1 MDQATVVCV
10 RLRPS
15 SSKETGVRCIRPEG
29 EQDVTFTNPDR
40 SLSSYGYDK
49 VYGEDS
55 TQADVFKDCQRIVSS
70 VLNGYN
76 GTILAYGQTGSG
88 KTHTLIGSISS
99 PELQGIVPRAV
110 QALGEGIAADTSG
123 AEYEVRLSVVETYCE
138 RIRDLLDP
146 SRDNLQVMQSP
157 TGAIFVDGA
166 LEAQVGSEEQL
177 VQVMHTGLAA
187 RTVAATCMNEAS
199 SRSHCIVTVTVEKCC
214 LDGSVL
220 VGKLKMVDLAGS
232 ERQDKTQAAGQTLVE
247 GSQINKSLSALAN
260 VICALTDT
268 GGSDGAE
275 DGSSSHPAKHV
286 PYRDSKLTR
295 ILQDSLGGTSRT
307 MLIICCSPC
316 AENGPE
322 TLSSLRFGTR
332 ARGIKN
338 KVAVNTRLSP
348 ELLQQQLAKA
358 NARLEQH
365 EMQAQMF
372 KFWLEHEAG
381 VASAAAGMDPRLAM
395 QDLVHKHKI
404 LRWLGKALSTA
415 VQLLLPQ
422 KKQQHKQKQKHKP
435 SQQHSQDKAASLVM
449 VLVMSLT
456 MFVQAWTASATS
468 TQLEADQLQVAL
480 QVTQSGLLATIEQA
494 TRIMTARLQAVM
506 QPPACSSSS
515 SGGSSSMLSKLVEA
529 ATPLAASISKVLGPA
544 VVHEG
549 TRARYRPHA
558 QQFASD
564 TLLKLLMSWAGIR
577 IAALHKQQQ
586 QQQQQQQPGQVCVC
600 SRITS
605 SCWQSFG

>member
-214 LDGSVL
+214 PDGSVL

-260 VICALTDT
+260 VIYALTDT
-268 GGSDGAE
+268 GGCDGAE
-275 DGSSSHPAKHV
+275 GGSSSHPAKHV

-338 KVAVNTRLSP
+338 KVTVNTRLSP

-358 NARLEQH
+358 NARIKELEKQLA
-365 EMQAQMF
+365 ERSTKASPSSATNSS
-372 KFWLEHEAG
+372 AG
-381 VASAAAGMDPRLAM
+381 GESDATCSANHAS
-395 QDLVHKHKI
+395 QDL
-404 LRWLGKALSTA
+404 AD
-415 VQLLLPQ
+415 
-422 KKQQHKQKQKHKP
+422 
-435 SQQHSQDKAASLVM
+435 DKLQCSRGSML
-449 VLVMSLT
+449 
-456 MFVQAWTASATS
+456 QAGCGGSKG
-468 TQLEADQLQVAL
+468 
-480 QVTQSGLLATIEQA
+480 GLLAKQVAWWQHALVTGLSVVA
-494 TRIMTARLQAVM
+494 TMGYMGWEASWN
-506 QPPACSSSS
+506 CSS
-515 SGGSSSMLSKLVEA
+515 GCGMV
-529 ATPLAASISKVLGPA
+529 LAA
-544 VVHEG
+544 
-549 TRARYRPHA
+549 
-558 QQFASD
+558 
-564 TLLKLLMSWAGIR
+564 
-577 IAALHKQQQ
+577 
-586 QQQQQQQPGQVCVC
+586 
-600 SRITS
+600 
-605 SCWQSFG
+605 

>member
-15 SSKETGVRCIRPEG
+15 FSKETGVRCIRTEG

-40 SLSSYGYDK
+40 SLSSYRYDK
-49 VYGEDS
+49 VYGEES
-55 TQADVFKDCQRIVSS
+55 AQADVFKDCQHIVAS

-88 KTHTLIGSISS
+88 KTHTLIGSMSS

-146 SRDNLQVMQSP
+146 SRDNLQVRTAVGGLPVGGLLVMQSP

-166 LEAQVGSEEQL
+166 LEAQVGNEEQL

-214 LDGSVL
+214 PDGSVL

-232 ERQDKTQAAGQTLVE
+232 ERQDKTQTAGQTLVE

-260 VICALTDT
+260 VIYALTDAGNSST
-268 GGSDGAE
+268 EGGEGGSG
-275 DGSSSHPAKHV
+275 GHPSVSAKHV

-316 AENGPE
+316 RENGPE

-358 NARLEQH
+358 NARIKELEKQLA
-365 EMQAQMF
+365 EEQERTSSATT
-372 KFWLEHEAG
+372 APSSSSI
-381 VASAAAGMDPRLAM
+381 ASSAAAIGSSTHGKSSINNGSKGEVNASSMPHGSNGV
-395 QDLVHKHKI
+395 QQ
-404 LRWLGKALSTA
+404 LGKAGCES
-415 VQLLLPQ
+415 
-422 KKQQHKQKQKHKP
+422 
-435 SQQHSQDKAASLVM
+435 
-449 VLVMSLT
+449 
-456 MFVQAWTASATS
+456 FTS
-468 TQLEADQLQVAL
+468 
-480 QVTQSGLLATIEQA
+480 
-494 TRIMTARLQAVM
+494 R
-506 QPPACSSSS
+506 
-515 SGGSSSMLSKLVEA
+515 MLSKRV
-529 ATPLAASISKVLGPA
+529 VWWQHA
-544 VVHEG
+544 VVTGLSVVCTMGYMGWE
-549 TRARYRPHA
+549 
-558 QQFASD
+558 ASWRCS
-564 TLLKLLMSWAGIR
+564 TGGL
-577 IAALHKQQQ
+577 
-586 QQQQQQQPGQVCVC
+586 VCAN
-600 SRITS
+600 
-605 SCWQSFG
+605 